1 MDIIHKIRQVTLD
14 IKETLVVQSSDPPV
28 MVLDIEYVER
38 LLDELAVELSKP
50 LPLPASWTGG
60 SGVAVPRRARAMH
73 EFFPENLRNPAYNRR
88 VGLMRQFSSG
98 QLYSIGNGKVSS
110 EETSEET

>member
-50 LPLPASWTGG
+50 LPLPASWI
-60 SGVAVPRRARAMH
+60 ALPPR
-73 EFFPENLRNPAYNRR
+73 
-88 VGLMRQFSSG
+88 
-98 QLYSIGNGKVSS
+98 
-110 EETSEET
+110 

>member
-50 LPLPASWTGG
+50 LPLPAS
-60 SGVAVPRRARAMH
+60 
-73 EFFPENLRNPAYNRR
+73 
-88 VGLMRQFSSG
+88 
-98 QLYSIGNGKVSS
+98 
-110 EETSEET
+110 